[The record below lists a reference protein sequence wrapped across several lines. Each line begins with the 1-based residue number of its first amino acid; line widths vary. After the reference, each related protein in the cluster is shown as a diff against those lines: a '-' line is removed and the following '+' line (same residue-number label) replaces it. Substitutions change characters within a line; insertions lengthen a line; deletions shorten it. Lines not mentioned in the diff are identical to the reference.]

1 MESLRSSLTTI
12 KSHFRFWNF
21 RIILILF
28 IISGLTNSFRLSAQE
43 QFSRNLETV
52 RFIPKGQWIT
62 GVSVN
67 YSQSNQDN
75 YQFLVIEKFSGDSYT
90 FKLSPMV
97 MYAFHD
103 DLAAGGR
110 VSYARSLTR
119 INNTDVVFGEDA
131 EFNVDNL
138 YNLSH
143 TIYSTLLFRNYF
155 SLGKSTRFG
164 MFNEIQ
170 VQYGFG
176 QSKLATGSGDALT
189 GTYSTTNSINIGLTP
204 GFIAFLNNYSA
215 IEVNIGVL
223 GFNYS
228 KTRAITDQ
236 IYVGEHTTSS
246 ANFRINLFSITFG
259 VVFYL

>member
-1 MESLRSSLTTI
+1 MRNRHTYIYEGIRTLRVAVFL
-12 KSHFRFWNF
+12 
-21 RIILILF
+21 LLM
-28 IISGLTNSFRLSAQE
+28 LEPLYSFAQE
-43 QFSRNLETV
+43 RFSRNLETV
-52 RFIPKGQWIT
+52 SFIPKGQWIT

-67 YSQSNQDN
+67 YSQNNQDN
-75 YQFLVIEKFSGDSYT
+75 YQFIVIEKFKGDAYS

-97 MYAFHD
+97 MYAFKD

-110 VSYARSLTR
+110 FSYARSLTR
-119 INNTDVVFGEDA
+119 INNVDVVFGEGT

-143 TIYSTLLFRNYF
+143 SFYTTALFRNYF
-155 SLGKSTRFG
+155 SLGTSTRFG

-170 VQYGFG
+170 LQYGYG
-176 QSKLATGSGDALT
+176 QSKLATGSGDAIS
-189 GTYSTTNSINIGLTP
+189 GTYSTTNSIDIGLTP
-204 GFIAFLNNYSA
+204 GVIVFLNNYSA

-228 KTRAITDQ
+228 RTKAITDQ
-236 IYVGEHTTSS
+236 LYVGNYSTSS